1 MTALALEPHA
11 APRVRASVLRA
22 GHSSATLVRVGP
34 LTSYLTQTIVEDAL
48 AGGPGGHVEIELSRV
63 EGTHMLRT
71 LRLSLD
77 ALAARGITVA
87 VRSASAGRP
96 GEHGESAP

>member
-11 APRVRASVLRA
+11 TPRVRASVLRA

-34 LTSYLTQTIVEDAL
+34 LTSYLTETIVEDAL
-48 AGGPGGHVEIELSRV
+48 AGGPGGRVEIEFSRV
-63 EGTHMLRT
+63 DGAYLLRT

-77 ALAARGITVA
+77 ALAARGILVEVHT
-87 VRSASAGRP
+87 ASGRAWDR
-96 GEHGESAP
+96 GESAA

>member
-1 MTALALEPHA
+1 VTALALEPHA
-11 APRVRASVLRA
+11 APRVRASVVRA
-22 GHSSATLVRVGP
+22 GHSSARLVRVGP
-34 LTSYLTQTIVEDAL
+34 LTSYLTETIVEDAL
-48 AGGPGGHVEIELSRV
+48 AGGPGGRVEIELSLA
-63 EGTHMLRT
+63 EGAHLLQT

-87 VRSASAGRP
+87 VRSASVGRP

>member
-1 MTALALEPHA
+1 MTTLALEPHA

-63 EGTHMLRT
+63 EGTLMLRT

-77 ALAARGITVA
+77 ALAARGIA
-87 VRSASAGRP
+87 VEVRTAGPWRGAEP
-96 GEHGESAP
+96 GESAA

>member
-34 LTSYLTQTIVEDAL
+34 LTSYLTETIVEDAL
-48 AGGPGGHVEIELSRV
+48 AGGPGGRVEIEL
-63 EGTHMLRT
+63 TPTDCAHLLRT

-77 ALAARGITVA
+77 ALGARGIA
-87 VRSASAGRP
+87 VEVRTAGAGRAAER
-96 GEHGESAP
+96 GDSAA

>member
-1 MTALALEPHA
+1 VTALELLA

-34 LTSYLTQTIVEDAL
+34 LTSYLTETIVEDAL
-48 AGGPGGHVEIELSRV
+48 AGGPGGHVEIELSQA
-63 EGTHMLRT
+63 EGTHMLRA

-77 ALAARGITVA
+77 ALAARGITVE
-87 VRSASAGRP
+87 VRTASAGRA
-96 GEHGESAP
+96 GDRCESPS

>member
-34 LTSYLTQTIVEDAL
+34 LTSYLTETIVEDAL
-48 AGGPGGHVEIELSRV
+48 AGGPGGHVEIELSWA
-63 EGTHMLRT
+63 EGTHVLRT

-77 ALAARGITVA
+77 GLAARGITVA
-87 VRSASAGRP
+87 LRTASAGRP
-96 GEHGESAP
+96 GERGESAA

>member
-1 MTALALEPHA
+1 VTALELHA

-34 LTSYLTQTIVEDAL
+34 LTSYLTETIVEDAL
-48 AGGPGGHVEIELSRV
+48 AGGPGGRVEIELSRA
-63 EGTHMLRT
+63 EGTHLLRT

-77 ALAARGITVA
+77 ALAARGITVE
-87 VRSASAGRP
+87 VRTASAGRA
-96 GEHGESAP
+96 GDRCESPS

>member
-34 LTSYLTQTIVEDAL
+34 LTSYLTETIVEDAL
-48 AGGPGGHVEIELSRV
+48 AGGPGGHVEIELTPTDSA
-63 EGTHMLRT
+63 HLLRT